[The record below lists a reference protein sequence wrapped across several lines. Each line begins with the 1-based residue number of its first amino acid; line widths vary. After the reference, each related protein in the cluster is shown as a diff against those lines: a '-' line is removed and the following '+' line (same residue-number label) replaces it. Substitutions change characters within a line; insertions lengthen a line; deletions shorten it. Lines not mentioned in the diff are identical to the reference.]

1 MRRFFKSNIDL
12 RGRLMRGGIAALLF
26 IAGGVL
32 VFYLPW
38 LGLAFIGVGIFALIE
53 ALSGWCIARACGVK
67 TKL

>member
-1 MRRFFKSNIDL
+1 
-12 RGRLMRGGIAALLF
+12 MRGGIAALLF

>member
-1 MRRFFKSNIDL
+1 VRLFFKSNIDS

-32 VFYLPW
+32 AFYLPW
-38 LGLAFIGVGIFALIE
+38 LGLVFIGIGIFALIE